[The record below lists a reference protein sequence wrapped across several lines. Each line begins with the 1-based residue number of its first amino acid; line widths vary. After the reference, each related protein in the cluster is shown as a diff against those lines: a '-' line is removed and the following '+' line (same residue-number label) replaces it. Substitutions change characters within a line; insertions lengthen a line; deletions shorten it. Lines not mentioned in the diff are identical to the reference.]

1 MTRTELA
8 NRYFDWMCQ
17 LVTDDQHSS
26 RSYQRLLMRLHET
39 EFVSAIPM
47 DDNRAVD
54 GMDLRYRFGDECSFP
69 APMIASLLDDS
80 PCSVLEMMV
89 ALAVR
94 CEEHI
99 MDDPDIGDRTGKWF
113 WGMIRNLRLESMSD
127 FRFDRRYVDDIL
139 VRLLERR
146 YERNGEGG
154 LFTVNNGRDMRQ
166 IDIWYQMNYYLDE
179 IV

>member
-1 MTRTELA
+1 
-8 NRYFDWMCQ
+8 
-17 LVTDDQHSS
+17 
-26 RSYQRLLMRLHET
+26 MRLHET
-39 EFVSAIPM
+39 EFVFTIPM

-54 GMDLRYRFGDECSFP
+54 GIDLRYRFGDECSFP
-69 APMIASLLDDS
+69 GPMIASLLDDS

-99 MDDPDIGDRTGKWF
+99 MDDPDIGNRTGKWF
-113 WGMIRNLRLESMSD
+113 WGMIRNLGLDGMND
-127 FRFDRRYVDDIL
+127 FRFDCRYVDDVL
-139 VRLLERR
+139 YRLLERR
-146 YERNGEGG
+146 YGRNGDGG

-166 IDIWYQMNYYLDE
+166 TDIWYQMNYYLDG

>member
-1 MTRTELA
+1 
-8 NRYFDWMCQ
+8 
-17 LVTDDQHSS
+17 
-26 RSYQRLLMRLHET
+26 MRLHET

-69 APMIASLLDDS
+69 PPMITSLLDDT

-113 WGMIRNLRLESMSD
+113 WGMIRNLRLEGMND
-127 FRFDRRYVDDIL
+127 FRFDNRYVDDIL

-146 YERNGEGG
+146 YRKNGEGG
-154 LFTVNNGRDMRQ
+154 LFTVNNGRDMRKT
-166 IDIWYQMNYYLDE
+166 DIWYQMNYYLDE